1 MRVAFS
7 CCKVRVGLCFSLE
20 VQPLLF
26 FFFVRSRPTCKPRGN
41 DTMIPCGR
49 VWQVVHGWFVRFH
62 DVPAPFLPPSFDV
75 KLARLTATERVDVV
89 CVFVGCCSLR

>member
-26 FFFVRSRPTCKPRGN
+26 FIFCQEQAHLQASWQRHYDSVR
-41 DTMIPCGR
+41 
-49 VWQVVHGWFVRFH
+49 
-62 DVPAPFLPPSFDV
+62 
-75 KLARLTATERVDVV
+75 
-89 CVFVGCCSLR
+89 